1 MRITKFFYIFLLLYI
16 LAALIFWGFSLQ
28 RLNSKL
34 YSHEVNSLI
43 EHIDSVQQP
52 QLYKTAFNK
61 ITKDANNRNSQYLG
75 EGVSFILVIIIG
87 AIVVYSSMK
96 SNMQLSKRQ
105 SNFMLSITHELKS
118 PIAAVKLNL
127 ETIRRRKLDESTQN
141 MLIDKCINETNR
153 LNDLCNNLLL
163 ASQMESKHFAPSFE
177 IINLK
182 PILDDSTQL
191 IIQRS
196 KHDIQNLT
204 QDVYINGDPFLISMI
219 INNLLENAVKY
230 TLPGTEIIISSKL
243 EDDQVIITIADQGGG
258 IPDDEK
264 TKIFKKFYR
273 IGNENAR
280 TSKGT
285 GLGLFLVS
293 QIVKINNG
301 NISVRDNI
309 PFGTIFEIVFPAAQP
324 SNTLIDS

>member
-1 MRITKFFYIFLLLYI
+1 
-16 LAALIFWGFSLQ
+16 
-28 RLNSKL
+28 
-34 YSHEVNSLI
+34 
-43 EHIDSVQQP
+43 
-52 QLYKTAFNK
+52 KTAFNK

-163 ASQMESKHFAPSFE
+163 ASQMESNHFAPSFE

-182 PILDDSTQL
+182 PILDD
-191 IIQRS
+191 
-196 KHDIQNLT
+196 
-204 QDVYINGDPFLISMI
+204 
-219 INNLLENAVKY
+219 
-230 TLPGTEIIISSKL
+230 
-243 EDDQVIITIADQGGG
+243 
-258 IPDDEK
+258 
-264 TKIFKKFYR
+264 
-273 IGNENAR
+273 
-280 TSKGT
+280 
-285 GLGLFLVS
+285 
-293 QIVKINNG
+293 
-301 NISVRDNI
+301 
-309 PFGTIFEIVFPAAQP
+309 
-324 SNTLIDS
+324 